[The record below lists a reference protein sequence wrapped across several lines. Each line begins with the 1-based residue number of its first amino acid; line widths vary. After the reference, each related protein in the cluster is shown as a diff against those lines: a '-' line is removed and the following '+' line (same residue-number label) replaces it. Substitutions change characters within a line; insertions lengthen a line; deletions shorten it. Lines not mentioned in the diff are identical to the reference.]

1 MGRRRA
7 GSLSPEEEREAIES
21 LVAQSPGIELRGDAI
36 RIDFMYQG
44 TRCRETLKVPLTFA
58 NVEYAVNKRRSIQLE
73 IRQGVFDYAVHFPE
87 SAKARNTKASRQ
99 INLKELYD
107 RYWQIKAANI
117 TEETERRYKVALDVC
132 GEVVG
137 WNVPVNTL
145 MPEDVDRL
153 RASLISTRKPS
164 TVNHYLATWNG
175 MVAWGLSNEY
185 ITRSLEAAFFK
196 NLAEDPD
203 PLTLDEYKQ
212 VIEKGCLHAQD
223 RALVTL
229 AVYTGLRPG
238 ELCALAREDVSG
250 NLLHVR
256 RSVTAAKVLKVPKT
270 GTDRKIWLVPPAQ
283 EAVKVLLELTK
294 DAKPVEE
301 TVEISRHQSRKETIT
316 PLVTPVQGKNKGVIT
331 TRLQV
336 ASWAAKW
343 DKLLSRAKVRRRVAY
358 QSRHT
363 YACWSLTAHGNIAF
377 IAKQMGHKDYSMLVK
392 VYGRWM
398 DSESENEAEF
408 IWQQLEKSGAYCPE
422 IREASIND

>member
-1 MGRRRA
+1 MGRSRKGR
-7 GSLSPEEEREAIES
+7 LSPEEELAAIDQLLE
-21 LVAQSPGIELRGDAI
+21 QSPGVERRDKAI

-44 TRCRETLKVPLTFA
+44 NRCRETLKIPLTFA
-58 NVEYAVNKRRSIQLE
+58 NVEYAINKRRSIQLE
-73 IRQGVFDYAVHFPE
+73 IRQGVFDYAVHFPD
-87 SAKARNTKASRQ
+87 SARARNTRASRQ
-99 INLKELYD
+99 ISLKELYN

-117 TEETERRYKVALDVC
+117 TEETERRYKVALEIC
-132 GEVVG
+132 GEIVG
-137 WNVPVNTL
+137 WSVPVNTL

-153 RASLISTRKPS
+153 RALLIESRKPS

-175 MVAWGLSNEY
+175 MVAWGQSNEY

-196 NLAEDPD
+196 NQVDDPD
-203 PLTLDEYKQ
+203 PLTLEEYRQ
-212 VIEKGCLHAQD
+212 IIEVGCLHPQD

-256 RSVTAAKVLKVPKT
+256 RSVTAKGVLKVPKT
-270 GTDRKIWLVPPAQ
+270 GIDRKIWLVPPAQ
-283 EAVKVLLELTK
+283 EAVKALLDMTK
-294 DAKPVEE
+294 DTQPAEE

-316 PLVTPVQGKNKGVIT
+316 PLVTPLQARNKALAT
-331 TRLQV
+331 NRMQV
-336 ASWAAKW
+336 ESWAAKW
-343 DKLLSRAKVRRRVAY
+343 DKLLSRAKVRRRVPY

-408 IWQQLEKSGAYCPE
+408 IWQQLEKSGAFCPAIAPSE
-422 IREASIND
+422 

>member
-1 MGRRRA
+1 MGRARKGR
-7 GSLSPEEEREAIES
+7 LSPEEEREAIEQ
-21 LVAQSPGIELRGDAI
+21 LVAQSPGIELRGEAI

-44 TRCRETLKVPLTFA
+44 KRCRETLKVPLTFA
-58 NVEYAVNKRRSIQLE
+58 NVEYAINKRRSIQLE

-87 SAKARNTKASRQ
+87 SVRARNTRVSRQ
-99 INLKELYD
+99 INLKQLYD

-117 TEETERRYKVALDVC
+117 TEETERRYKVALEVC
-132 GEVVG
+132 GDIVG
-137 WNVPVNTL
+137 WSVPVGAL

-153 RASLISTRKPS
+153 RALLIASRKPS

-175 MVAWGLSNEY
+175 MVEWGRANEY

-196 NLAEDPD
+196 NQVDDPD
-203 PLTLDEYKQ
+203 PLTLDEYREI
-212 VIEKGCLHAQD
+212 IEKGCLHHQD

-256 RSVTAAKVLKVPKT
+256 RSVTAKGVLKVPKT
-270 GTDRKIWLVPPAQ
+270 GNDRKIWLVPPAQ
-283 EAVKVLLELTK
+283 EAVKALLEMTK
-294 DAKPVEE
+294 DAKPAEE
-301 TVEISRHQSRKETIT
+301 LVEISRHQSRKETIT
-316 PLVTPVQGKNKGVIT
+316 PLVTPIQARNKAVAT
-331 TRLQV
+331 NRMQV
-336 ASWAAKW
+336 SSWAAKW
-343 DKLLSRAKVRRRVAY
+343 EKLLSRAKVRRRVAY

-408 IWQQLEKSGAYCPE
+408 IWQQLEKSGAFCPTIAPSE
-422 IREASIND
+422 

>member
-1 MGRRRA
+1 MGRKRSS
-7 GSLSPEEEREAIES
+7 SLSPEEELAAIDQ
-21 LVAQSPGIELRGDAI
+21 LIDQSPGIERRDKAI
-36 RIDFMYQG
+36 RIDFMYG
-44 TRCRETLKVPLTFA
+44 GKRCRETLKVPLTFA
-58 NVEYAVNKRRSIQLE
+58 NVEYAVNKRKSILLE

-87 SAKARNTKASRQ
+87 SARARSTKASRR
-99 INLKELYD
+99 ISLKELYD
-107 RYWQIKAANI
+107 RYWQIKATNI

-132 GEVVG
+132 GEIVG
-137 WNVPVNTL
+137 WSVPVDTL

-175 MVAWGLSNEY
+175 MVLWGASNEY
-185 ITRSLEAAFFK
+185 VTRSLEAAFFK
-196 NLAEDPD
+196 NLVEDPD

-238 ELCALAREDVSG
+238 ELCALAREDVQG

-256 RSVTAAKVLKVPKT
+256 RSVTANKVLKVPKT
-270 GTDRKIWLVPPAQ
+270 GMERKVWLVPPAL
-283 EAVKVLLELTK
+283 EAVKALMEMTK
-294 DAKPVEE
+294 DAQPSDER
-301 TVEISRHQSRKETIT
+301 VEISRHQSKIETIT
-316 PLVTPVQGKNKGVIT
+316 PLVTPMQAKNKAVST
-331 TRLQV
+331 QRLQV

-343 DKLLSRAKVRRRVAY
+343 EKLLSRAKVRRRVAY

-408 IWQQLEKSGAYCPE
+408 IWRELEKSGAYCPE
-422 IREASIND
+422 MSGGRNG

>member
-1 MGRRRA
+1 MGRKRNR
-7 GSLSPEEEREAIES
+7 GLSPEEEREAIEQ
-21 LVAQSPGIELRGDAI
+21 LVANSPGIELRGEAI

-44 TRCRETLKVPLTFA
+44 KRCRETLKIPLTFA
-58 NVEYAVNKRRSIQLE
+58 NVEYAVNKRKSIQLE

-87 SAKARNTKASRQ
+87 SAKARNTRASRQ

-117 TEETERRYKVALDVC
+117 TSETERRYKVALDVC
-132 GEVVG
+132 GEIVG
-137 WNVPVNTL
+137 WSVPVNTL

-153 RASLISTRKPS
+153 RALLIASRKPS

-175 MVAWGLSNEY
+175 MVEWGRANEY

-196 NLAEDPD
+196 NQAEDPD
-203 PLTLDEYKQ
+203 PLTLDEYREI
-212 VIEKGCLHAQD
+212 IEVGCLHPQD

-238 ELCALAREDVSG
+238 ELCALAREDVTG
-250 NLLHVR
+250 NVLHVR
-256 RSVTAAKVLKVPKT
+256 RSVTAGKVLKVPKT
-270 GTDRKIWLVPPAQ
+270 GNDRKIWLVPPAQ
-283 EAVKVLLELTK
+283 EAVRALLEMTK
-294 DAKPVEE
+294 GAKPVEE
-301 TVEISRHQSRKETIT
+301 TVQISRHQSRKETIT
-316 PLVTPVQGKNKGVIT
+316 PLVTPLQARNKNISAN
-331 TRLQV
+331 RMQV
-336 ASWAAKW
+336 GSWAAKW
-343 DKLLSRAKVRRRVAY
+343 EKLLARAKVRRRVAY
-358 QSRHT
+358 QTRHT

-408 IWQQLEKSGAYCPE
+408 IWQELQKSGAFCPTIAPSE
-422 IREASIND
+422 

>member
-1 MGRRRA
+1 MGRSRKGR
-7 GSLSPEEEREAIES
+7 LSPEEEREAIEQ
-21 LVAQSPGIELRGDAI
+21 LVAQSPGIELRGEAI

-44 TRCRETLKVPLTFA
+44 KRCRETLKVPLTFA

-87 SAKARNTKASRQ
+87 SAKARNTRASRQ
-99 INLKELYD
+99 ISLKELYN

-117 TEETERRYKVALDVC
+117 TEETERRYKVAIEVC
-132 GEVVG
+132 GEIVG
-137 WNVPVNTL
+137 WSVPVNTL

-153 RASLISTRKPS
+153 RALLIESRKPS

-175 MVAWGLSNEY
+175 MVEWGRANEY

-196 NLAEDPD
+196 NQVDDPD
-203 PLTLDEYKQ
+203 PLTLEEYREI
-212 VIEKGCLHAQD
+212 IEKGCLHPQD

-256 RSVTAAKVLKVPKT
+256 RSVTAKGVLKVPKT
-270 GTDRKIWLVPPAQ
+270 GMDRKIWLVPPAQ
-283 EAVKVLLELTK
+283 QAVNVLLEMTNG
-294 DAKPVEE
+294 AKPAEE
-301 TVEISRHQSRKETIT
+301 LVEISRHQSRKETIT
-316 PLVTPVQGKNKGVIT
+316 PLVTPIQARNKAVAT
-331 TRLQV
+331 NRMQV
-336 ASWAAKW
+336 SSWAAKW
-343 DKLLSRAKVRRRVAY
+343 EKLLSRAKVRRRVAY

-408 IWQQLEKSGAYCPE
+408 IWQQLEKSGAFCPMIAPSE
-422 IREASIND
+422 

>member
-1 MGRRRA
+1 MGRPRK
-7 GSLSPEEEREAIES
+7 GGLSPEEEREAIEQ
-21 LVAQSPGIELRGDAI
+21 LAATSPGIELRGEAI

-44 TRCRETLKVPLTFA
+44 RRCRETLKVPLTFA
-58 NVEYAVNKRRSIQLE
+58 NVEYAANKRKSIQLE

-87 SAKARNTKASRQ
+87 SAQSKNTRASRR
-99 INLKELYD
+99 ISLKELYD
-107 RYWQIKAANI
+107 RYWIIKAANI

-132 GEVVG
+132 GENVG
-137 WNVPVNTL
+137 WSVPVDTL

-153 RASLISTRKPS
+153 RANLIASRKPS

-175 MVAWGLSNEY
+175 MVEWGRANEY

-196 NLAEDPD
+196 NQVDDPD
-203 PLTLDEYKQ
+203 PLTLDEFKG
-212 VIEKGCLHAQD
+212 VIEKGCLHPQD
-223 RALVTL
+223 EALVTL

-238 ELCALAREDVSG
+238 ELCALAREDVKG

-256 RSVTAAKVLKVPKT
+256 RSVTANKVLKVTKT
-270 GTDRKIWLVPPAQ
+270 GTERKVWLVPPAQ
-283 EAVKVLLELTK
+283 EAVKALLEMTK
-294 DAKPVEE
+294 DAQPVEE
-301 TVEISRHQSRKETIT
+301 TIEISRHQTKKETIT
-316 PLVTPVQGKNKGVIT
+316 PLVTPLQARNKAVST

-336 ASWAAKW
+336 GTWAAKW
-343 DKLLSRAKVRRRVAY
+343 EKLLARAKVRRRVAY

-408 IWQQLEKSGAYCPE
+408 IWQELQKSGAYCPQIGE
-422 IREASIND
+422 SR